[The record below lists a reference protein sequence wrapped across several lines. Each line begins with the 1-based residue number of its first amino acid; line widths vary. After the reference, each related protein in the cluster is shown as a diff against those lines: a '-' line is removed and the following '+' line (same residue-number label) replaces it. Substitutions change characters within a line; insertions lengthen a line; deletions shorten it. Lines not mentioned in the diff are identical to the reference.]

1 MNMKQIEALL
11 EQACKD
17 CVLEIECPICGALIT
32 TEQDAEDLYCEECE
46 KVTMKNPLTEL
57 GYI

>member
-1 MNMKQIEALL
+1 MKQIEALI
-11 EQACKD
+11 ERAYRD
-17 CVLEIECPICGALIT
+17 CVLEIECPVCGAIMT
-32 TEQDAEDLYCEECE
+32 AEPDAEDLYCEECE

>member
-1 MNMKQIEALL
+1 MNMKKIEALI
-11 EQACKD
+11 EQACRD
-17 CVLEIECPICGALIT
+17 CVLEIECPVCGAIMT
-32 TEQDAEDLYCEECE
+32 AEPDAEDLYCEECE

>member
-1 MNMKQIEALL
+1 MNMKQIEALI
-11 EQACKD
+11 EQACRD
-17 CVLEIECPICGALIT
+17 CVLEVECPVFGAIMT
-32 TEQDAEDLYCEECE
+32 AEPDAEDLYCEECE